1 MRIGVDLMGG
11 DTSPDNL
18 FDAVIQAMKVYDASF
33 TFVVLATPDVIHRVK
48 EKVPT
53 PHTGAQVEFCFAQD
67 VITMCDEP
75 LAAVRRK
82 KRASLIVG
90 MRQFKKRRIDA
101 LVSVGNTG
109 ALIVAATLSLPL
121 LPGIKRPALLATLP
135 TEKGQVSV
143 IDVGGSITCKAHHLV
158 QFAHMGAA
166 YQRCSQGIDRPRVG
180 LLNIGVESQKGTQEL
195 RHAYQIL
202 AASQEEGREEGMIFS
217 GNIEA
222 RAVLQGSVDVL
233 VTDGF
238 SGNVLLKSIE
248 GASAFILQVLAD
260 RQQRTEGLKECL
272 KELKAQF
279 STEEYPGAILCG
291 VEGVVVKCHGN
302 ATSRAFFHGIQGAI
316 TLVQRQLIEQLK
328 LLCLK
333 QSFQQLPLK
342 NSLQP

>member
-1 MRIGVDLMGG
+1 MGG

-18 FDAVIQAMKVYDASF
+18 FDAVLQAMKVYDATF
-33 TFVVLATPDVIHRVK
+33 TFVVLATHDIIQRVK
-48 EKVPT
+48 EKVPS
-53 PHTGAQVEFCFAQD
+53 PQMGAQVEFCSAQE

-75 LAAVRRK
+75 LVSVRRK
-82 KRASLIVG
+82 KGASLVIG
-90 MRQFKKRRIDA
+90 MRLLKKRRIDA
-101 LVSVGNTG
+101 LISAGNTG
-109 ALIVAATLSLPL
+109 ALLVAATLSLPL

-135 TEKGQVSV
+135 TAKGQVAV
-143 IDVGGSITCKAHHLV
+143 IDVGGNISCKAHHLI

-166 YQRCSQGIDRPRVG
+166 YQRCGHGIACPRVG

-202 AASQEEGREEGMIFS
+202 ADSQEEGMAFA

-222 RAVLQGSVDVL
+222 REVLKGNVDVL

-248 GASAFILQVLAD
+248 GASAFIMQVLAE
-260 RQQRTEGLKECL
+260 RKTEEMKECL
-272 KELKAQF
+272 DELHTHF

-302 ATSRAFFHGIQGAI
+302 ATARAFFHGIQGAI
-316 TLVQRQLIEQLK
+316 TLVQRQLIEQLR
-328 LLCLK
+328 
-333 QSFQQLPLK
+333 SMP
-342 NSLQP
+342 

>member
-1 MRIGVDLMGG
+1 MRIGIDLMGG

-18 FDAVIQAMKVYDASF
+18 FDAVLQAVKAYDASF
-33 TFVVLATPDVIHRVK
+33 TFVVLATPDIIQRLK
-48 EKVPT
+48 EKVSPLQ
-53 PHTGAQVEFCFAQD
+53 TGALVEFCSVQE

-75 LAAVRRK
+75 LASVRRK
-82 KRASLIVG
+82 KGASLVIG
-90 MRQFKKRRIDA
+90 MRLLKKRRIDA
-101 LVSVGNTG
+101 LVSAGNTG
-109 ALIVAATLSLPL
+109 ALLVAATLSLPL

-135 TEKGQVSV
+135 TEKGQVAV
-143 IDVGGSITCKAHHLV
+143 VDVGGNVSCKAHHLI

-166 YQRCSQGIDRPRVG
+166 YQRCSQGIERPRVG

-202 AASQEEGREEGMIFS
+202 ADTPEEGLLFA

-222 RAVLQGSVDVL
+222 REVLQGRIDVL

-248 GASAFILQVLAD
+248 GASAFILQVLAE
-260 RQQRTEGLKECL
+260 RKTEGMKECL
-272 KELKAQF
+272 HELRTHF

-302 ATSRAFFHGIQGAI
+302 ATARAFYHGIQGAI
-316 TLVQRQLIEQLK
+316 TLVQRKLIEQLK
-328 LLCLK
+328 LLCLS
-333 QSFQQLPLK
+333 QF
-342 NSLQP
+342 